1 MLNPIE
7 ANSSLAD
14 QDVAYHQ
21 LTISY
26 GGELYDKTSCPV
38 FTGCP

>member
-14 QDVAYHQ
+14 QDAAYHQ
-21 LTISY
+21 LTVSY
-26 GGELYDKTSCPV
+26 GGELYVETNCPV